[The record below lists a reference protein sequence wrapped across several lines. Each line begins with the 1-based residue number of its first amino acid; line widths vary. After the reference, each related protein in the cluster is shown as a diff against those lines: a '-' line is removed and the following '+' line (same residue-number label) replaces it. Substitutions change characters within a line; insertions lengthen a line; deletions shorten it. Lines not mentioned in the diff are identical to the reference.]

1 MRFPGIGIFLCLISE
16 SRNRYFRVGLIIR
29 ENEGRRGLF
38 KRKKPKSRLTFAGDS
53 FDATGQSILAK
64 RLKWTMSAPIP
75 RIFLRRKLFY
85 TRI

>member
-1 MRFPGIGIFLCLISE
+1 MCFSRKRTFLCLIAE

-38 KRKKPKSRLTFAGDS
+38 YFKEKSLKAAVTFAGDS

-64 RLKWTMSAPIP
+64 G
-75 RIFLRRKLFY
+75 
-85 TRI
+85 